1 MNSRTK
7 GKVGERE
14 WAQVLRDNGWQARR
28 GQQFA
33 GGQDSPD
40 VVCHQLPFHF
50 EVKRVEKLNLMDATA
65 QAEGDC
71 QGKPWVVAH
80 RRNHGPWLV
89 TIKAELFFTL
99 LRDITGVQPSNT
111 NQQEQEMRDDTAKQS

>member
-14 WAQVLRDNGWQARR
+14 WAQVLRDNGWAARR

-40 VVCHQLPFHF
+40 VIAHDLPFHF
-50 EVKRVEKLNLMDATA
+50 EVKRVEKLNLYDAVA
-65 QAEGDC
+65 QAEGDSK
-71 QGKPWVVAH
+71 GKPWVVAH
-80 RRNHGPWLV
+80 RRNHAPWLV
-89 TIKAELFFTL
+89 TVRAELFFTM
-99 LRDITGVQPSNT
+99 LRDMTGVQPK
-111 NQQEQEMRDDTAKQS
+111 QQQTTGDAK